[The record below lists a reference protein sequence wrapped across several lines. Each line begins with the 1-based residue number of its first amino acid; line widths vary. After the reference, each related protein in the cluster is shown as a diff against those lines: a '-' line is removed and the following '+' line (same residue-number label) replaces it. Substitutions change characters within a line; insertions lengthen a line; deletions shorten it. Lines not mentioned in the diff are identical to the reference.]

1 MASEIDVPPFT
12 APYIVENLRSFLR
25 SILNSAPSLSEP
37 RSLLMPCAEEVKVNK
52 VKSKKQTLLIYEY

>member
-12 APYIVENLRSFLR
+12 APYTVENLRSFLK
-25 SILNSAPSLSEP
+25 SILNNVPSLSEL

-52 VKSKKQTLLIYEY
+52 VKSRIQNLFIYEY